1 MTRKSLDLH
10 VATPPG
16 WVSAV
21 LEDFDV
27 FLADHANC
35 ERKASAMAMG
45 MIVKYPDRDE
55 ITAGLIDLA
64 QEELQHFAEVHS
76 LMRARGAKLLRDEQ
90 DVYVAELTK
99 LARHGRDDRF
109 IDRLLIAS
117 VVECRGAERFG
128 LIAEHARDSHIRDFY
143 PRLRKGELKHGHV
156 FVEFAL
162 RYADANT
169 VYTRLEGFMAEEA
182 QIMLGLDFR
191 PALH

>member
-1 MTRKSLDLH
+1 MDLH

-21 LEDFDV
+21 LDDFDV

-76 LMRARGAKLLRDEQ
+76 LMRSRGAKLRRDEQ
-90 DVYVAELTK
+90 DVYVTQLTK

-109 IDRLLIAS
+109 LDRLLIAS

-128 LIAEHARDSHIRDFY
+128 LIAEHAQDQHIRDFY
-143 PRLRKGELKHGHV
+143 VRLRKGELKHGHV
-156 FVEFAL
+156 FVDFAL
-162 RYADANT
+162 RYVDAKT
-169 VYTRLEGFMAEEA
+169 VYARLERFMAAEA

-191 PALH
+191 AALH